1 MCVLHT
7 HTHTTSLAEAFES
20 IYRPHDTSFHVSASK
35 NKDPPHVNRVL
46 HLSIVRKLRILK
58 YNQLAC
64 YMYHFPYLILH
75 KISTVLASGWLKITF
90 PFASLSPSLKATTI
104 NKILSICSEKYCMYI
119 FAYIHFFKWY
129 LQRFYYAHCSCFL
142 GEIIHLGYFSSFVH
156 SDSLFFNNHIIDH
169 SSLKSSLTSKIWFL
183 SSYPQYLMHI
193 SWSVAET
200 AGWSGHLGTP
210 VFLSFSCN

>member
-1 MCVLHT
+1 MLCFLPCRFISFPLVFYRENFQVSRKVERPKQNTPVCLSGRFNNSHLALMCVFYT

-119 FAYIHFFKWY
+119 FAYIHFFK
-129 LQRFYYAHCSCFL
+129 
-142 GEIIHLGYFSSFVH
+142 
-156 SDSLFFNNHIIDH
+156 
-169 SSLKSSLTSKIWFL
+169 
-183 SSYPQYLMHI
+183 
-193 SWSVAET
+193 
-200 AGWSGHLGTP
+200 
-210 VFLSFSCN
+210 

>member
-1 MCVLHT
+1 MLCFLPCRFISFPLVFYRENFQVSRKVERPKQNTPVCLSGRFNNSHLALMCVFYT
-7 HTHTTSLAEAFES
+7 HTHTQLLWLRHLKVFTDLMTLPSMSQHLR
-20 IYRPHDTSFHVSASK
+20 IKT
-35 NKDPPHVNRVL
+35 PPHVNRVL

-119 FAYIHFFKWY
+119 FAYIHFFK
-129 LQRFYYAHCSCFL
+129 
-142 GEIIHLGYFSSFVH
+142 
-156 SDSLFFNNHIIDH
+156 
-169 SSLKSSLTSKIWFL
+169 
-183 SSYPQYLMHI
+183 
-193 SWSVAET
+193 
-200 AGWSGHLGTP
+200 
-210 VFLSFSCN
+210 